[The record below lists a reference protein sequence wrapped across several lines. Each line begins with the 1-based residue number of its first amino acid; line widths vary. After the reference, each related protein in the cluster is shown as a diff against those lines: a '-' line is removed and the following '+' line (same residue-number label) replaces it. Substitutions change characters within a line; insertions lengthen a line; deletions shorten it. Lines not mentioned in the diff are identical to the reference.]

1 MNDLTLVIG
10 NKNYS
15 SWSLRPWLALRHAGI
30 PFTER
35 LLLLFD
41 ENWKEAIAAVSPSGR
56 VPVIQHGERTIWE
69 TLAILE
75 YAHELYPEVGLWPED
90 RNARAV
96 ARAVANEMHAGFS
109 ALRTHMPMNLRRL
122 DLKGK
127 GRGPGVADDIA
138 RICGIWRECRSRYGA
153 GGDFL
158 FGAFGAADA
167 MYAPVVTRLGHLRGR
182 SRPDLRRLQ
191 PSRAEPAGLRRMAR
205 RGAPRALDRARRRD
219 RLKAG
224 PTTGRRPAPR
234 SGRRPPCAWSAGCC
248 GCGRRSAESRR

>member
-30 PFTER
+30 PFSER
-35 LLLLFD
+35 LIPLSD
-41 ENWKEAIAAVSPSGR
+41 ENWDAAIAAVSPSRR
-56 VPVIQHGERTIWE
+56 VPVLLHGGRTVWE

-75 YAHELYPEVGLWPED
+75 YANELFPEAGLWPAD
-90 RNARAV
+90 RDGRAV
-96 ARAVANEMHAGFS
+96 ARAVACEMHAGFA

-127 GRGPGVADDIA
+127 GGGPGVAADIGRVCA
-138 RICGIWRECRSRYGA
+138 IWRDCRARYGA

-167 MYAPVVTRLGHLRGR
+167 MFAPVVTHLDTHGVALN
-182 SRPDLRRLQ
+182 DTCAAY
-191 PSRAEPAGLRRMAR
+191 SRAVLTLPAFVEWRDAAVGEP
-205 RGAPRALDRARRRD
+205 
-219 RLKAG
+219 
-224 PTTGRRPAPR
+224 
-234 SGRRPPCAWSAGCC
+234 WII
-248 GCGRRSAESRR
+248 AEEEIA

>member
-1 MNDLTLVIG
+1 MSDLTLVIG

-35 LLLLFD
+35 LLLLSG
-41 ENWKEAIAAVSPSGR
+41 ENWREAIAAVSPSRR
-56 VPVIQHGERTIWE
+56 VPVLLHGERTVWE

-75 YAHELYPEVGLWPED
+75 YVHELYPEAGLWPAERD
-90 RNARAV
+90 ARAEARAV
-96 ARAVANEMHAGFS
+96 ACEMHAGFT

-127 GRGPGVADDIA
+127 GRGPGVAGDIA
-138 RICGIWRECRSRYGA
+138 RVCAIWRDCRTRYAA

-167 MYAPVVTRLGHLRGR
+167 MFAPVVTRLDTYGVALDGTCAAY
-182 SRPDLRRLQ
+182 
-191 PSRAEPAGLRRMAR
+191 SRAVLSMPTFLEWREAALREPWIV
-205 RGAPRALDRARRRD
+205 PEDEID
-219 RLKAG
+219 
-224 PTTGRRPAPR
+224 
-234 SGRRPPCAWSAGCC
+234 
-248 GCGRRSAESRR
+248 